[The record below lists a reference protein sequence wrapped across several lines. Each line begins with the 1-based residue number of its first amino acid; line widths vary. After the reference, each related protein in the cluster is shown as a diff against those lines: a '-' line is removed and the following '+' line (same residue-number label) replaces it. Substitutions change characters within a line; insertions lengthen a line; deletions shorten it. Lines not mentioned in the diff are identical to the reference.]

1 MSSQSEIERRLEIP
15 GRVTFMDGNGGL
27 RKVRIQTEWSEA
39 EIYLHGAHVT
49 HFQKKGEP
57 PLLFLSE
64 KSQFKENQPIRG
76 GVPVIFPWFGPKE
89 GDTMH
94 GFARL
99 KTWEL
104 HSVSKY
110 SNGEIALILNMPKS
124 PEAENFPAFRAHF
137 TISVGKSLS
146 MCLHVINTTEDRE
159 FEFETCLH
167 TYFSVGDIGS
177 VSVTGLKGKTYVD
190 KVDNFAKKVETND
203 AILINSEV
211 NRIYEDTGETIEI
224 LDTDLGRK
232 VHVATRGASSTV
244 VWNPWIT
251 QAQKMTDFG
260 DEEYKQMV
268 CVESGNVAKNKIAL
282 APQGTTGLWVTLSTE
297 NVALS
302 LMAS

>member
-64 KSQFKENQPIRG
+64 KSQFKEGQPIRG
-76 GVPVIFPWFGPKE
+76 GVPIIFPWFGPKE
-89 GDTMH
+89 GDAMH

-104 HSVSKY
+104 
-110 SNGEIALILNMPKS
+110 E
-124 PEAENFPAFRAHF
+124 
-137 TISVGKSLS
+137 SVGLLCADGSVQLNLKLPGCSEREKIPPFNLKLTITVGRTLKMRLMVVNLS
-146 MCLHVINTTEDRE
+146 DRS

-167 TYFSVGDIGS
+167 TYFSVGDIGA
-177 VSVTGLKGKTYVD
+177 VSISGLKGRTYVD
-190 KVDNFAKKVETND
+190 KVDNFVKKVEEGD
-203 AILINSEV
+203 AIHIGSEV
-211 NRIYEDTGETIEI
+211 NRIYEDTLGPITIS
-224 LDTDLGRK
+224 DTKLSRK
-232 VHVATRGASSTV
+232 VCVEAQGATSTV

-251 QAQKMTDFG
+251 QSKAMADFG
-260 DEEYKQMV
+260 DEEFKKMV
-268 CVESGNVAKNKIAL
+268 CVESGNVARNKITL
-282 APQGTTGLWVTLSTE
+282 APRDGTALMVELTTE
-297 NVALS
+297 KGS
-302 LMAS
+302 